1 MPLNNIY
8 MIFGSM
14 SCASRD
20 IFKFVKENFEKLQGL
35 FQKALE
41 EFFLIQC
48 LLIVSC

>member
-20 IFKFVKENFEKLQGL
+20 IFKFVKENFKNFKDFFKKLL
-35 FQKALE
+35 KS
-41 EFFLIQC
+41 FFSFS
-48 LLIVSC
+48 VF